1 MFLPKTERESDLV
14 YMPHVASHAG
24 SAMPGDILVNATAGA
39 IIIGIGTFLVEW
51 AFARYAGIERD
62 TLSAVICSLIAY
74 ISVGVMDGFMSG
86 RDFVAAYFR
95 YLPGLGTVLLLM
107 LWVEALR
114 SWWRRG
120 RSVKRLSR

>member
-1 MFLPKTERESDLV
+1 
-14 YMPHVASHAG
+14 
-24 SAMPGDILVNATAGA
+24 MPGDILVNATTGA

-51 AFARYAGIERD
+51 AFARYARIERD

-74 ISVGVMDGFMSG
+74 ISLGVMDGFMSG

-107 LWVEALR
+107 LWGEALR

-120 RSVKRLSR
+120 RNVKRLPR